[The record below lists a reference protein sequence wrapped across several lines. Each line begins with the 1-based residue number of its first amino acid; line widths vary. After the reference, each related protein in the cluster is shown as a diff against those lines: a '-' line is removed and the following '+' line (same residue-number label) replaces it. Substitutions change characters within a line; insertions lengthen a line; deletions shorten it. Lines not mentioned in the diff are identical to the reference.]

1 MILFLTIFFF
11 FFFFFLPLLLFGR
24 IKDDERRTSAN
35 AFFFLFLFLLFFSF
49 SFSSFFFFFC
59 LCVCCCCRKISGK
72 KRTSSLSTR
81 QKRVYNRNQFF
92 LFSYMRMYMFFYKL
106 IKILKDYQIP
116 FFSSE

>member
-1 MILFLTIFFF
+1 
-11 FFFFFLPLLLFGR
+11 
-24 IKDDERRTSAN
+24 
-35 AFFFLFLFLLFFSF
+35 
-49 SFSSFFFFFC
+49 
-59 LCVCCCCRKISGK
+59 
-72 KRTSSLSTR
+72 LSTR